1 MKAEEELE
9 LAIRIG
15 EHEFI
20 VLVLPL
26 AGSELGFL
34 RPRQHSLGGRPLK
47 NTHIQEM
54 GA

>member
-1 MKAEEELE
+1 VKAEEELE
-9 LAIRIG
+9 VAIRIG

-26 AGSELGFL
+26 ALPELGFL
-34 RPRQHSLGGRPLK
+34 RLRQHSVGGRPLNK
-47 NTHIQEM
+47 TQIQEM

>member
-1 MKAEEELE
+1 MKAGEELE
-9 LAIRIG
+9 VAIRIG

-20 VLVLPL
+20 VLILPL

-34 RPRQHSLGGRPLK
+34 RLRQHSVGGRPLNK
-47 NTHIQEM
+47 THIQEM